1 MKHICQVWSFIH
13 GESSFEN
20 DTKVKRNILQLQMKT
35 CKSSWQARVH
45 VALQK
50 THKVCCGSDALWNCS
65 LRCRCCPPNPPHTY
79 TEQHFTPILIV
90 SFFHVF
96 DDTKC
101 RGRLYFRLYITHH
114 PLTCKA
120 TFWHSERHRVGEA
133 AAALYLS
140 GTMQKLGSMLHHGL
154 PRAPLPYPLQPEGS
168 GLSFSYFSILSFSI
182 LVCMLWY
189 DNPIAPYF
197 VFHVTF

>member
-1 MKHICQVWSFIH
+1 MKHICQVWSVNHWIWKWH
-13 GESSFEN
+13 QEKKYLAAANEN
-20 DTKVKRNILQLQMKT
+20 LQIILASTRTCSIAEDPQGLLWIRCPLELFPALLLPTK
-35 CKSSWQARVH
+35 S
-45 VALQK
+45 
-50 THKVCCGSDALWNCS
+50 
-65 LRCRCCPPNPPHTY
+65 PHTY
-79 TEQHFTPILIV
+79 TEQHYTPVLIV

-197 VFHVTF
+197 VFYVTF